1 MTRLYLDQARFA
13 SALPQLDDGA
23 ARHLRDVL
31 RLRPGAELRVFDGAG
46 HERTATIATIDRR
59 GVTLSLGVTVE
70 PLPEP
75 PVPVTLACAFPRG
88 QRGDWIVEKATE
100 LGAAHLVALASERGV
115 LRPGPGRLDRWRRIA
130 VEASEQ
136 CGRATLPAIEE
147 GEPVF
152 SPGSLALIAI
162 PGATLGVSQAVRQAT
177 VPASV
182 TLLVG
187 PEGGWSTEERAARIA
202 AGAIPV
208 GLGPRVLR
216 TETAAIAGL
225 TQLVATIEGTDT
237 L

>member
-1 MTRLYLDQARFA
+1 MTRLYLDPARFA
-13 SALPQLDDGA
+13 GASPHLDDGA

-46 HERTATIATIDRR
+46 RERAATIATIDRR
-59 GVTLSLGVTVE
+59 GVSLSLGEAVE

-100 LGAAHLVALASERGV
+100 LGAAHLVALAAERGV

-130 VEASEQ
+130 IEATEQ
-136 CGRATLPAIEE
+136 CGRATLPTIEE
-147 GEPVF
+147 GEPAL
-152 SPGSLALIAI
+152 SPGSLVLIAI
-162 PGATLGVSQAVRQAT
+162 PGVTTGVSRAVRQSNAST
-177 VPASV
+177 SV

-187 PEGGWSTEERAARIA
+187 PEGGWSAEEQAARIA
-202 AGAIPV
+202 AGAVPV

-225 TQLVATIEGTDT
+225 TQLIAAIESTDT